1 MPLVTLT
8 LTRSAIAV
16 SAVGLAVRLPWLIVT
31 LPAGVVADR
40 HPPPRVMRW
49 AAAARLP
56 LTAVAVVLALA
67 HLLSVWELV
76 LVAFAVASAGIAV
89 DVSAQSMLPRM
100 VTGEQ
105 LRAANQRLQT
115 TQRLASQLVGPA
127 IGGYAAA
134 LGSAWGPGAA
144 AALYLATVCALSL
157 MTAPRAPSAQG
168 PGAEPEP
175 EAPAPG
181 RDGPVRAL
189 VTDLREGAAYFRHR
203 PDLSRLAVVAGLS
216 NLAFSMCVTIL
227 PVWAVA
233 PGALGLSR
241 GDYGL
246 LLGSLAIGGLAGG
259 AVARRLLAR
268 LGDEP
273 LLRWGGPL
281 QGIWFL
287 AVAVPSAPVVCI
299 ALIYG
304 GAVAM
309 LWNLTVV
316 SYRQTTIPHEIFGR
330 VVAAYRWVTY
340 GVLPLGSLLAGLVAG
355 LAGPVWVFLTAGLIT
370 TVGGLPLAARKLSL
384 ARPGTP
390 APPVALEDLCT
401 LPLWPPPRARWTRY
415 APPNRPVTWSRSS
428 SPATRCMPGLRRTAR
443 RSRWPT
449 T

>member
-1 MPLVTLT
+1 MPLLTLT
-8 LTRSAIAV
+8 MTRSAIAV

-31 LPAGVVADR
+31 LPAGVVVDR

-56 LTAVAVVLALA
+56 LTAVAVLLALS

-76 LVAFAVASAGIAV
+76 LIAFTVASAGIAV
-89 DVSAQSMLPRM
+89 DVSAQSVLPRM
-100 VTGEQ
+100 ATGEQ
-105 LRAANQRLQT
+105 LRTANQRLQT
-115 TQRLASQLVGPA
+115 TQRLASQLAGPA

-144 AALYLATVCALSL
+144 AALYVATVCALAL
-157 MTAPRAPSAQG
+157 MTAPPPPAG
-168 PGAEPEP
+168 PNEPGNGPEP
-175 EAPAPG
+175 VHGWAGLAG
-181 RDGPVRAL
+181 VMLTG
-189 VTDLREGAAYFRHR
+189 LRESAAYFRHR

-268 LGDEP
+268 LGDERV
-273 LLRWGGPL
+273 LRWGGPL

-304 GAVAM
+304 GAAAM

-316 SYRQTTIPHEIFGR
+316 SYRQTTIPREIFGR
-330 VVAAYRWVTY
+330 VVAAHRWVTY
-340 GVLPLGSLLAGLVAG
+340 GALPIGSVVAGLVAG
-355 LAGPVWVFLTAGLIT
+355 LAGPVWVFVTAGLLT

-384 ARPGTP
+384 AGP
-390 APPVALEDLCT
+390 AHQPH
-401 LPLWPPPRARWTRY
+401 
-415 APPNRPVTWSRSS
+415 
-428 SPATRCMPGLRRTAR
+428 G
-443 RSRWPT
+443 
-449 T
+449 